1 MMSKRFPHIR
11 QHDAMDCGPA
21 CLCMISKYYGKS
33 YSLEWLRNKSHVT
46 NQGVSLSGISHA
58 AESIGMETESGT
70 ITFADLMNKE
80 KMPCIVH
87 WNQNHFVVVY
97 GFSYGKNDTIVK
109 VADPGVGLVSYTEN
123 EFCSHWLSVFDDT
136 KPPQGIVMVL
146 EPTSAFFEHE
156 DGKTAQRKRF
166 ALISRHLMRY
176 KGAFFQLAFGLL
188 AGSLLQLLFPFLT
201 QAIVD
206 KGIRFKD
213 LNLIWLILLGQ
224 MMLIFSRTAIDFV
237 RRKVLLHLSA
247 RINISLISD
256 FIYKLMNLSM
266 RFYDTRTTGD
276 LLQRIDDHRRV
287 ESFLTVQSLNVL
299 FSVFSIIVF
308 SVVLAIYSIPVFL
321 VFMAGSIL
329 YAVWTS
335 VFLKKRR
342 ILDYKLFDRYG
353 VNQDVIYQLLMGLP
367 EIKLQGCEQRKR
379 WEWEDVQA
387 DLFKVNLES
396 LNLQQNQEAGSIL
409 INELKNVFI
418 TVLAAANVVNGNLSL
433 GMMLSIQYIIG
444 QLNGPIDQIVGFI
457 YRWQDVSIS
466 LERINEI
473 HEVEDE
479 NTHREICTMPQQRDI
494 VIKHLCFKYD
504 GNSQKNNLD
513 DINLTI
519 QQGKTTAIVG
529 TSGSGKTTLVK
540 MLLGYYPAMSG
551 QIKLGDKNMN
561 DIDLQWWRSKCGAV
575 MQDGF
580 IFSDTIENNIAVSS
594 DIPDKKRLEYA
605 IEMANLKDYIQ
616 SLPMGLSTK
625 IGHNGQGL
633 SQGQKQRVLLARVIY
648 KNPDFVFLDEA
659 TNALDTENE
668 RMIVNNLQE
677 FYQDKT
683 VVVVAHRLSTV
694 RHADRIVVL
703 HEGKIVE
710 SGTHEE
716 LTALQGRYYTLVKDQ
731 LELGK

>member
-21 CLCMISKYYGKS
+21 CLCMVSKYYGKS
-33 YSLEWLRNKSHVT
+33 YSLEWLRGKSHIT
-46 NQGVSLSGISHA
+46 NQGVSLAGIAHA
-58 AESIGMETESGT
+58 AESIGFETESGT
-70 ITFADLMNKE
+70 ITFADLMDTDKL
-80 KMPCIVH
+80 PCIAH

-97 GFSYGKNDTIVK
+97 GFNCRKNGTIVK
-109 VADPGVGLVSYTEN
+109 VADPGVGLVGYTEK
-123 EFCSHWLSVFDDT
+123 EFCAHWISVFDDT
-136 KPPQGIVMVL
+136 IPPQGIVMVL
-146 EPTSAFFEHE
+146 EPTSAFFEHT

-166 ALISRHLMRY
+166 ALISQHVMRY

-224 MMLIFSRTAIDFV
+224 MMLILSRTAIDFV
-237 RRKVLLHLSA
+237 RRKVLLHLST

-256 FIYKLMNLSM
+256 FICKLMNLSM
-266 RFYDTRTTGD
+266 QFYDSRTTGD

-287 ESFLTVQSLNVL
+287 ESFLTAQSLNVL

-329 YAVWTS
+329 YAVWTT

-342 ILDYKLFDRYG
+342 ILDYKLFDRHG
-353 VNQDVIYQLLMGLP
+353 VNQDVIYQLLTGLP

-387 DLFKVNLES
+387 DLFKVNLEA
-396 LNLQQNQEAGSIL
+396 LNLQQNQEAGSIF
-409 INELKNVFI
+409 INELKNVLI

-444 QLNGPIDQIVGFI
+444 QLNSPIDQIVGFI

-473 HEVEDE
+473 HEVENE
-479 NTHREICTMPQQRDI
+479 NAHRDICAMPRQRDI
-494 VIKHLCFKYD
+494 VIEHMCFKYD
-504 GNSQKNNLD
+504 GNAKNNTLN
-513 DINLTI
+513 DISLTLR
-519 QQGKTTAIVG
+519 QGKTTAIVG

-540 MLLGYYPAMSG
+540 LLLGYYPALSG
-551 QIKLGDKNMN
+551 QIKLGDKDLNN
-561 DIDLQWWRSKCGAV
+561 IDLQWWRSKCGAV

-580 IFSDTIENNIAVSS
+580 VFSDTIENNITVSS
-594 DIPDKKRLEYA
+594 DVTDKERLQYA
-605 IEMANLKDYIQ
+605 IRMANLTDFVQ
-616 SLPMGLSTK
+616 SLPMGLATK

-668 RMIVNNLQE
+668 RAIVDNLRE
-677 FYQDKT
+677 FNHDKT

-694 RHADRIVVL
+694 RHADCIVVL

-710 SGTHEE
+710 SGTHDE
-716 LTALQGRYYTLVKDQ
+716 LAALHGRYYTLVKDQ

>member
-1 MMSKRFPHIR
+1 MSFAIKRQR
-11 QHDAMDCGPA
+11 DAMDCGPS
-21 CLCMISKYYGKS
+21 CLAMIAKHYGQQADKEQLRKIC
-33 YSLEWLRNKSHVT
+33 SLGKE
-46 NQGVSLSGISHA
+46 GVSLLGISKA
-58 AESIGMETESGT
+58 AENLGFKTIGGRLSFEMLYQE
-70 ITFADLMNKE
+70 DP
-80 KMPCIVH
+80 MPCIIH

-97 GFSYGKNDTIVK
+97 GFEQGKKGTIVK
-109 VADPGVGLVSYTEN
+109 VADPGVGLVSYSESD
-123 EFCSHWLSVFDDT
+123 FCAHWLSVFDDAKT
-136 KPPQGIVMVL
+136 SQGIVMFL
-146 EPTSAFFEHE
+146 EPTPAFHEHE
-156 DGKTAQRKRF
+156 DGRTAKRRRF
-166 ALISRHLMRY
+166 ALLSRHVMRY
-176 KGAFFQLAFGLL
+176 KGAFFQLVFGLL

-213 LNLIWLILLGQ
+213 LNLIWLILAGQ

-237 RRKVLLHLSA
+237 RRKVLLHLST

-256 FIYKLMNLSM
+256 FICKLMNLSM

-308 SVVLAIYSIPVFL
+308 GIVLAVYSIPVFL
-321 VFMAGSIL
+321 VFMSGSLL

-396 LNLQQNQEAGSIL
+396 LNLQQNQEAGSIF
-409 INELKNVFI
+409 INELKNVLI
-418 TVLAAANVVNGNLSL
+418 TILAAANVVNGNLSL

-444 QLNGPIDQIVGFI
+444 QLNSPINQIVGFI

-473 HEVEDE
+473 HEVEEE
-479 NTHREICTMPQQRDI
+479 NTHRKICTMPQQRDI
-494 VIKHLCFKYD
+494 TIDHLCFKYD
-504 GNSQKNNLD
+504 GNAKRNTLD
-513 DINLTI
+513 DICLTLR
-519 QQGKTTAIVG
+519 QGKTTAIVG

-540 MLLGYYPAMSG
+540 VLLGYYPATSG
-551 QIKLGDKNMN
+551 QIRLGDKDLN
-561 DIDLQWWRSKCGAV
+561 DIDLRWWRSKCGAV
-575 MQDGF
+575 MQDGY
-580 IFSDTIENNIAVSS
+580 IFADSMANNIAISS
-594 DIPDKKRLEYA
+594 DTPEQDRLHYA
-605 IEMANLKDYIQ
+605 VETANLNDYIQ
-616 SLPMGLSTK
+616 SLPLGLSTK

-633 SQGQKQRVLLARVIY
+633 SQGQKQRILLARAIY

-668 RMIVNNLQE
+668 RMIVNNLRK

-694 RHADRIVVL
+694 RHADCIVVL

-716 LTALQGRYYTLVKDQ
+716 LTALRGRYFALVKDQ
-731 LELGK
+731 LELGM

>member
-1 MMSKRFPHIR
+1 MVKRFPHIR

-21 CLCMISKYYGKS
+21 CLCMVAKHFGKS
-33 YSLEWLRNKSHVT
+33 YSLEWLRGKSHIT
-46 NQGVSLSGISHA
+46 SQGVSLAGIAHA
-58 AESIGMETESGT
+58 AESIGFETESGT
-70 ITFADLMNKE
+70 IAFADLMDGE
-80 KMPCIVH
+80 KLPCIAH
-87 WNQNHFVVVY
+87 WNQRHFVVVY
-97 GFSYGKNDTIVK
+97 GFEQGRKGTIVK
-109 VADPGVGLVSYTEN
+109 VADPGVGLVSYSED
-123 EFCSHWLSVFDDT
+123 EFCSHWHSVFEAS

-146 EPTSAFFEHE
+146 EPTPAFFEHE
-156 DGKTAQRKRF
+156 DGRAAQRKRF
-166 ALISRHLMRY
+166 ALISRHVMRY
-176 KGAFFQLAFGLL
+176 KGAFFQLVFGLL

-237 RRKVLLHLSA
+237 RRKVLLHLST

-256 FIYKLMNLSM
+256 FICKLMNLSM
-266 RFYDTRTTGD
+266 RFHDTRTTGD

-287 ESFLTVQSLNVL
+287 EGFLTVQSLNVV

-308 SVVLAIYSIPVFL
+308 VIVLAVYNVPVFL
-321 VFMAGSIL
+321 VFLSGSLL

-396 LNLQQNQEAGSIL
+396 LNLQQNQEAGSIF
-409 INELKNVFI
+409 INELKNVLI
-418 TVLAAANVVNGNLSL
+418 TVLAAANVVNGDLSL

-444 QLNGPIDQIVGFI
+444 QLNSPIDQIVGFI

-479 NTHREICTMPQQRDI
+479 NAHRDICAMPRQRDI
-494 VIKHLCFKYD
+494 AIEHLCFKYD
-504 GNSQKNNLD
+504 GNAKHNTLD
-513 DINLTI
+513 DISLTLR
-519 QQGKTTAIVG
+519 QGKTTALVG

-540 MLLGYYPAMSG
+540 MLLGYYPATSG
-551 QIKLGDKNMN
+551 QIKLGDKDMN
-561 DIDLQWWRSKCGAV
+561 DIDLRWWRSKCGAV

-580 IFSDTIENNIAVSS
+580 IFADTIENNIAVSS
-594 DIPDKKRLEYA
+594 DVPDKERLKYA
-605 IEMANLKDYIQ
+605 IEMANLNDYVQ
-616 SLPMGLSTK
+616 SLPMGLATR

-633 SQGQKQRVLLARVIY
+633 SQGQKQRILLARVIY

-668 RMIVNNLQE
+668 RLIVNNLRK

-694 RHADRIVVL
+694 RHADCIVVL

-710 SGTHEE
+710 SGTHDE
-716 LTALQGRYYTLVKDQ
+716 LTALRGRYYTLVKDQ

>member
-1 MMSKRFPHIR
+1 MAKRFPHIR

-21 CLCMISKYYGKS
+21 CLCMIAKHFGKS
-33 YSLEWLRNKSHVT
+33 YSLEWLRGKSHIT
-46 NQGVSLSGISHA
+46 NQGVSLAGIAHA
-58 AESIGMETESGT
+58 AESIGFETESGT
-70 ITFADLMNKE
+70 IAFADLMDKE
-80 KMPCIVH
+80 NLPCIAH
-87 WNQNHFVVVY
+87 WNQKHFVVVH
-97 GFSYGKNDTIVK
+97 GFEQGRRGTIVK
-109 VADPGVGLVSYTEN
+109 VADPGVGLVSYAED
-123 EFCSHWLSVFDDT
+123 EFCSHWLSVFDEG
-136 KPPQGIVMVL
+136 KPPQGIVMFL
-146 EPTSAFFEHE
+146 EPTQAFFEHE
-156 DGKTAQRKRF
+156 DGRAAQRKRF
-166 ALISRHLMRY
+166 ALIGRHVMRY

-213 LNLIWLILLGQ
+213 MSLIWLILAGQ

-237 RRKVLLHLSA
+237 RRKVLLHLST

-256 FIYKLMNLSM
+256 FICKLMNLSM
-266 RFYDTRTTGD
+266 RFHDTRTTGD

-287 ESFLTVQSLNVL
+287 EGFLTVQSLNVL
-299 FSVFSIIVF
+299 FSLFSIIVF
-308 SVVLAIYSIPVFL
+308 GVVLAVYSIPVFL

-479 NTHREICTMPQQRDI
+479 NTHRKTCTMPSQRDI
-494 VIKHLCFKYD
+494 VVEHLCFKYD
-504 GNSQKNNLD
+504 GSAQKHTLD
-513 DINLTI
+513 DINLTLR
-519 QQGKTTAIVG
+519 QGQTTAIVG

-540 MLLGYYPAMSG
+540 MLLGYYPALSG
-551 QIKLGDKNMN
+551 QIKLGDKDMN
-561 DIDLQWWRSKCGAV
+561 VIDLRWWRSKCGAV

-580 IFSDTIENNIAVSS
+580 IFADTIENNIAVSS
-594 DIPDKKRLEYA
+594 DVPDEERLQYA
-605 IEMANLKDYIQ
+605 ISMANLTDFVQ
-616 SLPMGLSTK
+616 SLPMGLATR
-625 IGHNGQGL
+625 IGHNGKGL
-633 SQGQKQRVLLARVIY
+633 SQGQKQRILLARVIY

-668 RMIVNNLQE
+668 RLIVNNLQK

-694 RHADRIVVL
+694 RHADCIVVL

-710 SGTHEE
+710 SGTHDE
-716 LTALQGRYYTLVKDQ
+716 LTALRGRYYTLVKDQ

>member
-1 MMSKRFPHIR
+1 MAKRFPHIR

-21 CLCMISKYYGKS
+21 CLCMIAKHFGKS
-33 YSLEWLRNKSHVT
+33 YSLEWLRGKSHIT
-46 NQGVSLSGISHA
+46 NQGVSLAGIAHA
-58 AESIGMETESGT
+58 AESIGFETESGT
-70 ITFADLMNKE
+70 IAFADLMDKE
-80 KMPCIVH
+80 NLPCIAH
-87 WNQNHFVVVY
+87 WNQNHFVVVH
-97 GFSYGKNDTIVK
+97 GFEQGRRGTIVK
-109 VADPGVGLVSYTEN
+109 VADPGVGLVSYSED
-123 EFCSHWLSVFDDT
+123 EFCSHWHSVFEAS

-146 EPTSAFFEHE
+146 EPTPAFFEHE
-156 DGKTAQRKRF
+156 DGRAAQRKRF
-166 ALISRHLMRY
+166 ALISRHVMRY

-213 LNLIWLILLGQ
+213 LDLIWLILLGQ

-237 RRKVLLHLSA
+237 RRKVLLHLST

-256 FIYKLMNLSM
+256 FICKLMNLSM
-266 RFYDTRTTGD
+266 RFHDTRTTGD

-287 ESFLTVQSLNVL
+287 EGFLTVQSLNVL
-299 FSVFSIIVF
+299 FSLFSIIVF
-308 SVVLAIYSIPVFL
+308 GIVLAVYSVPVFL
-321 VFMAGSIL
+321 VFLSGSLL

-396 LNLQQNQEAGSIL
+396 LNLQQNQEAGSIF
-409 INELKNVFI
+409 INELKNVLI
-418 TVLAAANVVNGNLSL
+418 TILAAANVVNGNLSL

-479 NTHREICTMPQQRDI
+479 NTRREACSMPQQRDI
-494 VIKHLCFKYD
+494 TMDHVCFKYD
-504 GNSQKNNLD
+504 GNAKSNTLD
-513 DINLTI
+513 DISLTLR
-519 QQGKTTAIVG
+519 QGKTTAIVG

-540 MLLGYYPAMSG
+540 MLLGYYPATSG
-551 QIKLGDKNMN
+551 QIKLGDKGMN
-561 DIDLQWWRSKCGAV
+561 DIDLRWWRSKCGAV

-580 IFSDTIENNIAVSS
+580 IFADTIENNIAVSS
-594 DIPDKKRLEYA
+594 DVPDEERLQYA
-605 IEMANLKDYIQ
+605 ISMANLTDFVQ
-616 SLPMGLSTK
+616 SLPMGLATR

-633 SQGQKQRVLLARVIY
+633 SQGQKQRILLARVIY

-668 RMIVNNLQE
+668 RLIVNNLQK

-694 RHADRIVVL
+694 RHADCIVVL

-710 SGTHEE
+710 SGTHDE
-716 LTALQGRYYTLVKDQ
+716 LTALRGRYYTLVKDQ

>member
-1 MMSKRFPHIR
+1 MAKRFPHIR

-21 CLCMISKYYGKS
+21 CLCMIAKHFGKS
-33 YSLEWLRNKSHVT
+33 YSLEWLRGKSHIT
-46 NQGVSLSGISHA
+46 NQGVSLAGIAHA
-58 AESIGMETESGT
+58 AESIGFETESGT
-70 ITFADLMNKE
+70 IAFADLMDKE
-80 KMPCIVH
+80 NLPCIAH
-87 WNQNHFVVVY
+87 WNQRHFVVVY
-97 GFSYGKNDTIVK
+97 GFEQGRKGTIVK
-109 VADPGVGLVSYTEN
+109 VADPGVGLVSYSED
-123 EFCSHWLSVFDDT
+123 EFCSHWLSVFEAS

-146 EPTSAFFEHE
+146 EPTPAFFEHE
-156 DGKTAQRKRF
+156 DGRAAQRKRF
-166 ALISRHLMRY
+166 ALISRHVMRY

-237 RRKVLLHLSA
+237 RRKVLLHLST

-256 FIYKLMNLSM
+256 FICKLMNLSM
-266 RFYDTRTTGD
+266 RFYDSRTTGD

-287 ESFLTVQSLNVL
+287 EGFLTVQSLNVL
-299 FSVFSIIVF
+299 FSLFSIIVF
-308 SVVLAIYSIPVFL
+308 GIVLAVYSVPVFL
-321 VFMAGSIL
+321 VFLSGSLL

-396 LNLQQNQEAGSIL
+396 LNLQQNQEAGSIF
-409 INELKNVFI
+409 INELKNVLI
-418 TVLAAANVVNGNLSL
+418 TVLAAANVVNGDLSL

-444 QLNGPIDQIVGFI
+444 QLNSPIDQIVGFI

-479 NTHREICTMPQQRDI
+479 NAHRDICAMPRQRDI
-494 VIKHLCFKYD
+494 AIEHLCFKYD
-504 GNSQKNNLD
+504 GNAKHNTLD
-513 DINLTI
+513 DISLTLR
-519 QQGKTTAIVG
+519 QGKTTALVG

-540 MLLGYYPAMSG
+540 MLLGYYPATSG
-551 QIKLGDKNMN
+551 QIKLGDKDMN
-561 DIDLQWWRSKCGAV
+561 DIDLRWWRSKCGAV

-580 IFSDTIENNIAVSS
+580 IFADTIENNIAVSS
-594 DIPDKKRLEYA
+594 GVPDEERLQYA
-605 IEMANLKDYIQ
+605 IRMANLTDFVQ
-616 SLPMGLSTK
+616 SLPMGLATR

-633 SQGQKQRVLLARVIY
+633 SQGQKQRILLARVIY

-668 RMIVNNLQE
+668 RLIVNNLRK

-694 RHADRIVVL
+694 RHADCIVVL

-710 SGTHEE
+710 SGTHDV
-716 LTALQGRYYTLVKDQ
+716 LTALRGRYYTLVKDQ